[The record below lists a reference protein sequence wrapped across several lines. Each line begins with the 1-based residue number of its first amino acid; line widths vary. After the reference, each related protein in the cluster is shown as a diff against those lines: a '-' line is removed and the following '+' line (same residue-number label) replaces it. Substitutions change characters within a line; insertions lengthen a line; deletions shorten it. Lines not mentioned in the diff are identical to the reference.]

1 MVVQLLMGLLG
12 DLVFQSAASMRR
24 SYEQEID
31 RYLQQRGFDRADS
44 KQIPTR

>member
-24 SYEQEID
+24 SFDQDIN
-31 RYLQQRGFDRADS
+31 RYLQQRGFDRPES
-44 KQIPTR
+44 TNTPIR

>member
-24 SYEQEID
+24 SFDQDINH
-31 RYLQQRGFDRADS
+31 YLQQRGFDRAEP
-44 KQIPTR
+44 KQTPTR